1 MRFIKPLHMATYK
14 KRGYKPKTKAEKEVE
29 LEDGSATA
37 EVFKTLDEGASKTE
51 AWVEKNQKIIF
62 GLVAAVAICVIGY
75 ILYQKFYVEPKQ
87 TEASNEMYQAQIFY
101 DEALTATTGQDSIFN
116 LALNGRAGKYGFV
129 DIADKYSGTSAGNQ
143 ANYYAGM
150 SYLNSKKY
158 QEAINYLDQYEGD
171 DAITGAQAKGGI
183 GDAFVQ
189 LNQKDEALKYYLE
202 AAAMNTNDVTTPR
215 FLLKA
220 GIIALELGK
229 SADALKYFT
238 RITEEFETSIE
249 FEKAQIYKGQ
259 AEAMQ

>member
-1 MRFIKPLHMATYK
+1 MRFIKPLNMATYK
-14 KRGYKPKTKAEKEVE
+14 KRGYKPKTKAEKDIK

-51 AWVEKNQKIIF
+51 AWVEKNQKVIF
-62 GLVAAVAICVIGY
+62 GFVTVIALCVIGY
-75 ILYQKFYVEPKQ
+75 ILYQKFYIEPMQ
-87 TEASNEMYQAQIFY
+87 ADASNEMYQAQTFY
-101 DEALTATTGQDSIFN
+101 SEAMNATSGKDSIYN

-129 DIADKYSGTSAGNQ
+129 DIADKYSGTDAGNL

-150 SYLNSKKY
+150 SYLSINKY
-158 QEAINYLDQYEGD
+158 QEAINYLDKYKGSDE
-171 DAITGAQAKGGI
+171 ITGPQAKGAI
-183 GDAFVQ
+183 GDAFIQ
-189 LNQKDEALKYYLE
+189 LNQKEEALKYYVD
-202 AAAMNTNDVTTPR
+202 AAAMRTNDVTTPR

-238 RITEEFETSIE
+238 RITEEFEGSLEIS
-249 FEKAQIYKGQ
+249 KAKVYKGQ

>member
-101 DEALTATTGQDSIFN
+101 NEALTATTGQDSIFN

-202 AAAMNTNDVTTPR
+202 AVGMNTNDVTTPR

>member
-1 MRFIKPLHMATYK
+1 LRIIKPLNMATYK

-87 TEASNEMYQAQIFY
+87 TEATDEMYQAQTFY
-101 DEALTATTGQDSIFN
+101 TEALTATTGQDSIYN

-129 DIADKYSGTSAGNQ
+129 DIADKYSGTAAGNQ

-150 SYLNSKKY
+150 SYLNTKKY
-158 QEAINYLDQYEGD
+158 QEAINYLDQYKGD

-189 LNQKDEALKYYLE
+189 LDQKEEALKYYLE
-202 AAAMNTNDVTTPR
+202 AITMSTNDVTTPR
-215 FLLKA
+215 YLLKA
-220 GIIALELGK
+220 GIIALDLGK
-229 SADALKYFT
+229 SVDALKHFT
-238 RITEEFETSIE
+238 RITEEFDTSLE
-249 FEKAQIYKGQ
+249 FSKAQIYKGQ